1 MKETV
6 QQYIQRILGNVGEK
20 NPLAV
25 QRATPAKLAQAIKG
39 LKPAQLRKRP
49 EPGKWSIA
57 EILAHLAD
65 AEIAIAFRLRMVISQ
80 NGAPLQA
87 YDQDLWAEHCNYA
100 KHDARQS
107 ANDFRALRERN
118 LRLLKGIPKSG
129 WENYGMHSERGKETL
144 AHITRMIAGHDLNH
158 LRQVEGLAKKW
169 KGR

>member
-1 MKETV
+1 MKETA
-6 QQYIQRILGNVGEK
+6 QQYIQRILGNVGEG

-25 QRATPAKLAQAIKG
+25 QRATAAKLGKAIQG

-80 NGAPLQA
+80 NGTPLQA
-87 YDQDLWAEHCNYA
+87 FDQDLWAEHCGYA
-100 KHDARQS
+100 KHDAKQS
-107 ANDFRALRERN
+107 VNDFRALRERN
-118 LRLLKGIPKSG
+118 LRLLKSIPKSG
-129 WENYGMHSERGKETL
+129 WENYGMHAERGKETV

-158 LRQVEGLAKKW
+158 LRQVEGLARKW